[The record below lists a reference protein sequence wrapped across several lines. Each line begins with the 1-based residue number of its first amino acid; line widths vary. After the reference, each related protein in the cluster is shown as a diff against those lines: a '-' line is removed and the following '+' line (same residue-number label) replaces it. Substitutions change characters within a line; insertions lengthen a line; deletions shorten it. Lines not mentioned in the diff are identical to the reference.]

1 MTTLQSRED
10 ALLRRVRAFDWAR
23 LKWCF
28 AATALCMLLA
38 HGFAWFNLFPSHDGT
53 ILVFDADVV
62 MLQLVRWVELLY
74 FRFVRGRINAPWLN
88 GAFTIVWTSLA
99 VYLVGKLLQLGKKA
113 TIALCAVFST
123 AISVTLL
130 YATYYDK
137 TDLYACAM
145 FLAVWGVYAVRRF
158 RCRWWGVLFC
168 SGCLCLAMG
177 LYQGYIEFAIG
188 LFLICLLRDCL
199 TEDLAWAEYLRR
211 GVTAVVSL
219 LLGGVL
225 YAVSLKVVLAYKHLE
240 LIDSDNGLQQMG
252 RAGVADYLARLPGA
266 YKQVFTTLLGYDV
279 WNNRGMRL
287 ATAVCLLLGLACL
300 VLTLRKKPLRAAV
313 QVVILLVL
321 LPLGLNV
328 VYLLSERHPT
338 LLMLY
343 PVYLVYAL
351 VLLLTGLEPDT
362 IPHSAAWLACL
373 LCAFITVQNVI
384 YANGAYTYRK
394 LVYENTR
401 AQVYTIMAKVEDLP
415 GYVEG
420 ETPVVFSGDFTD
432 SNFTY
437 HNDLIRLYEEGET
450 GLSGSAITY
459 DGTIKWWFG
468 NIMGSSAKVV
478 NTQAELDAW
487 AENPAVQAMPSYPAS
502 GCIAMVDG
510 AAVIKLSD

>member
-1 MTTLQSRED
+1 M
-10 ALLRRVRAFDWAR
+10 
-23 LKWCF
+23 
-28 AATALCMLLA
+28 
-38 HGFAWFNLFPSHDGT
+38 
-53 ILVFDADVV
+53 
-62 MLQLVRWVELLY
+62 
-74 FRFVRGRINAPWLN
+74 
-88 GAFTIVWTSLA
+88 
-99 VYLVGKLLQLGKKA
+99 LQLGKKA

>member
-62 MLQLVRWVELLY
+62 MLQLGRWVELLY

-225 YAVSLKVVLAYKHLE
+225 YAVSLKVVLGYKHLE

-287 ATAVCLLLGLACL
+287 ATAVCLLLGLSCL

-351 VLLLTGLEPDT
+351 VVLLTGLEPDT